1 MRSCLVPRS
10 RVDIDFERPDD
21 VKFLLRAPEH
31 LNLPRILAGIADR
44 PQIVLLLAGAVLID
58 VDLVVLR
65 FVRETARHARKE
77 FVRGKVAR
85 LGLQLIA
92 DFHIDL
98 RLLGLKHL
106 YQLVGEHRALVRRLV
121 KTRIDEKKCAVT
133 ALIRFELGAVQF
145 DIAILLLHRCLNTCG
160 QLTIILV
167 IRILIINMNARGR
180 IEVHLVV
187 LAERD
192 GRPAVLQDF

>member
-1 MRSCLVPRS
+1 M
-10 RVDIDFERPDD
+10 
-21 VKFLLRAPEH
+21 
-31 LNLPRILAGIADR
+31 
-44 PQIVLLLAGAVLID
+44 LID

-65 FVRETARHARKE
+65 FVRESARHARKE

-106 YQLVGEHRALVRRLV
+106 YELVGEHRALVRRLV
-121 KTRIDEKKCAVT
+121 KTRIDEKECAVT
-133 ALIRFELGAVQF
+133 ALIRLQLGAVQF
-145 DIAILLLHRCLNTCG
+145 DIAILLIHRCFNTCG
-160 QLTIILV
+160 RLTIILI
-167 IRILIINMNARGR
+167 IRMLIIDVNARGR

-192 GRPAVLQDF
+192 GRTAVLQDF